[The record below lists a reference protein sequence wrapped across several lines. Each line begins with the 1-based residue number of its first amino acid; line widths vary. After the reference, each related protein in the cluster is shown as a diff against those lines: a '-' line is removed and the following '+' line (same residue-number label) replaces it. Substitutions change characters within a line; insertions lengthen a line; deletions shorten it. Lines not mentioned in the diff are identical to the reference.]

1 MPQQEKTNVT
11 FKVVIILLFV
21 NLLFSTVSIVVKYTS
36 MQEIFSFK
44 YLIGIG
50 VIVLLLGSYAV
61 VWQQIL
67 KRVNI
72 TLAYMFKA
80 TGIIYVLLYSVLLF
94 GETLTVWNVIGA
106 AAIVVG
112 ILLFVKS

>member
-1 MPQQEKTNVT
+1 MPQNEKTNVT

-21 NLLFSTVSIVVKYTS
+21 NLLFSTVSIAVKYTS
-36 MQEIFSFK
+36 MQEIISFK

-106 AAIVVG
+106 ATIVVG